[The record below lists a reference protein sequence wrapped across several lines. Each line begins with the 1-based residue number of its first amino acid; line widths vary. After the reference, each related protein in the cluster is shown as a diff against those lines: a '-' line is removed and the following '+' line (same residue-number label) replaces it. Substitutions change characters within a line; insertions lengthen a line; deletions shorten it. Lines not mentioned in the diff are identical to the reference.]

1 MDFTRYKRRSPQR
14 QQFFKKFAE
23 EIVSVW
29 APKSNNPVNRYV
41 ERNYETEASS
51 YLRSLYKELNEKN
64 EQNFIN
70 KKLKEFQERIVT
82 IPLSLKA
89 KEIVLS
95 KLKKLKLYNEM
106 TRNTNTNTNT
116 RSIRN
121 STRRRSRSNFSEKSN
136 GFSNSESNTTTNTNV
151 SRRSSL
157 SLQNIRNMLSSNNNN
172 SQTRKHIAKRRLQP
186 GAVIRNKNGRVVKII
201 GNNANPNT
209 RPQATV

>member
-23 EIVSVW
+23 EIVNVW
-29 APKSNNPVNRYV
+29 APKPNNPVNRYV

-51 YLRSLYKELNEKN
+51 YLRGLYKELNEKN
-64 EQNFIN
+64 ERNFIN
-70 KKLKEFQERIVT
+70 KKLKEFQERIIT

-106 TRNTNTNTNT
+106 TRNTNTNT
-116 RSIRN
+116 RSY

-136 GFSNSESNTTTNTNV
+136 RFSNSESNTNV

-157 SLQNIRNMLSSNNNN
+157 SLQNIRNMLSIGPNNN
-172 SQTRKHIAKRRLQP
+172 SQTRKYIPKSRLQP
-186 GAVIRNKNGRVVKII
+186 GAVILKNGEVLKII
-201 GNNANPNT
+201 GNKTNPNT
-209 RPQATV
+209 RPLVTA